1 MSGKST
7 KYMSL
12 PLRLFL
18 IALPVSVRKKT
29 QGRRPGRNSPAS
41 FYLIGRN
48 KVNEGHGAGRTRI
61 RPTRKQR
68 SMSMTHFLKYSLL
81 LAILSITCWAQGN
94 EGNQHADTFKA
105 DLALISLP
113 APSNEGCPANT
124 VRFDVTG
131 SGSATNLGSTSV
143 SEFVCLDTASLLFT
157 AQFTLTAE
165 NGDKVF
171 GIASGF
177 GVPTSATTFDVRGTW
192 NFTAGTGRFK
202 GMRGNGTSLGHVNL
216 VTGASPHELIGNI
229 TNTDSPE

>member
-1 MSGKST
+1 MKE
-7 KYMSL
+7 L
-12 PLRLFL
+12 
-18 IALPVSVRKKT
+18 VRKMFKIHLAVPAAT
-29 QGRRPGRNSPAS
+29 IAWIISTVPIETTRVSP
-41 FYLIGRN
+41 
-48 KVNEGHGAGRTRI
+48 RTR
-61 RPTRKQR
+61 
-68 SMSMTHFLKYSLL
+68 FLKYSLL
-81 LAILSITCWAQGN
+81 LAILSISCWAQGN
-94 EGNQHADTFKA
+94 EGNQHTDTFKI

-113 APSNEGCPANT
+113 ATSNEGCPANT

-131 SGSATNLGSTSV
+131 SGSATNLGPTSV

-165 NGDKVF
+165 NGDKVY

-192 NFTAGTGRFK
+192 NFKAGTGRFK

-229 TNTDSPE
+229 TNTDWPE